1 MPRTFLVKFVPLAFL
16 GLLVPSLAAQDTP
29 TPTVQRPTAL
39 QSTLAVAEPKTK
51 GKAKAGGEDD
61 SEGKSKESPASVLL
75 PQMLV
80 VGKIDALCAAD
91 QFLVRIRPIGPQFA
105 GTPPCPP
112 WLVVD
117 SKVTPQA
124 STLLLKA
131 AEKSWTVAVYF
142 DPTWTVTSVCVRF
155 FPGEDLGATEA
166 ILRSPLN
173 A

>member
-1 MPRTFLVKFVPLAFL
+1 MPQTFLVRFVSLPLF
-16 GLLVPSLAAQDTP
+16 GLLVSSLVAQEAP
-29 TPTVQRPTAL
+29 PPPAL
-39 QSTLAVAEPKTK
+39 PQASPQIIANPKTEAKTEGKADSKGEPKQ
-51 GKAKAGGEDD
+51 
-61 SEGKSKESPASVLL
+61 SPAPILL

-80 VGKIDALCAAD
+80 VGKIDALCTAD

-117 SKVTPQA
+117 SKLTPQA
-124 STLLLKA
+124 SALLLKA

-155 FPGEDLGATEA
+155 FPADD
-166 ILRSPLN
+166 
-173 A
+173 